1 MATGVEL
8 ATAWVRLVPSLDG
21 AQGEIAKGL
30 GDAGVD
36 DAAEEAGKK
45 AGNKF
50 STGMKAAITLAS
62 GAIVGGVTKLF
73 SDAITNA
80 SDLNEA
86 GTAVQA
92 IFGDATA
99 GIDKWASTAATNL
112 GQSQL
117 EALNAAKSFGVFGQ
131 AAGLTN
137 EENAKFSTG
146 LASLASDFASFHN
159 VSPQEAIEAIGA
171 GLRGEAEPL
180 RKFGVLMDDA
190 SLKAKAME
198 MGIYDGNGAL
208 DQSQKILA
216 AQALITE
223 QAGAA
228 QGDFARTSDGLANQQ
243 RILDASLTDLSATVG
258 QAFLPVMQ
266 GILSIAQPIV
276 QFFQE
281 NPSLVIALAVAL
293 GVLTLAIVA
302 ANIAMW
308 AMAANPIVLLIM
320 AIVVAVGLLI
330 AAIVWL
336 VLEWDAVSKWIAEV
350 WSGLMSWLEEVING
364 FVSWWNGV
372 WEGFASWIGQVWE
385 GFVSWIEQVWS
396 GFISWITGVVNGFVS
411 WWNSLWSGFGNWIA
425 DVWRNLTLGVQ
436 LIWQGW
442 VNWITGVING
452 FVGWWNG
459 IWQTVGDTIN
469 NVFSG
474 IGSFIGGIWDGIVS
488 GIRSYVNS
496 IIRIVNGLIDG
507 INNIVGTAGDV
518 IGLNIRIPKI
528 PMLAEGGTI
537 TRSGHVIV
545 GENGPELL
553 KLPAGAQVNPNYDD
567 LPEGDGRQHFTF
579 NNYAPLGS
587 TPSKELETFANRSEA
602 FLP

>member
-8 ATAWVRLVPSLDG
+8 ATAWVRIVPSLDG

-73 SDAITNA
+73 SDAIGNA

-92 IFGDATA
+92 VFGDATS
-99 GIDKWASTAATNL
+99 GINKWAETAATSF

-117 EALNAAKSFGVFGQ
+117 SALNAAKGFGVFGQ

-137 EENAKFSTG
+137 EENAKFSQG
-146 LASLASDFASFHN
+146 LTELASDFASFHN
-159 VSPQEAIEAIGA
+159 VSPEEAIEAIGA

-180 RKFGVLMDDA
+180 RKFGILMDDA

-198 MGIYDGNGAL
+198 MGIYDGNGTL
-208 DQSQKILA
+208 SQQQKILA
-216 AQALITE
+216 ANALITE

-243 RILDASLTDLSATVG
+243 RILEASLTDLSATVG
-258 QAFLPVMQ
+258 MAFLPAMQ

-276 QFFQE
+276 QFFQD
-281 NPSLVIALAVAL
+281 NPSVVIALAVAI
-293 GVLTLAIVA
+293 GVLTVAIIA
-302 ANIAMW
+302 ANVAMW
-308 AMAANPIVLLIM
+308 AMSMNPIVLLIM

-336 VLEWDAVSKWIAEV
+336 VLEWDMVSKWIEEV
-350 WSGLMSWLEEVING
+350 WNGLMTWLKEVIDG

-372 WEGFASWIGQVWE
+372 WEGFASWIKQVWE
-385 GFVSWIEQVWS
+385 GFVGWIKTVWEGFLSWVKS
-396 GFISWITGVVNGFVS
+396 VVDGFVN
-411 WWNSLWSGFGNWIA
+411 WWNSLWSGFGNWINQ
-425 DVWRNLTLGVQ
+425 VWSGFVSFITNVWNGFIGWIMGV
-436 LIWQGW
+436 
-442 VNWITGVING
+442 VNG

-459 IWQTVGDTIN
+459 IWG
-469 NVFSG
+469 G
-474 IGSFIGGIWDGIVS
+474 IGDVINRVFGGIADFIGGVWDGIVS
-488 GIRSYVNS
+488 GIRSAVNS
-496 IIRIVNGLIDG
+496 LIRIINGAIDGVNGI
-507 INNIVGTAGDV
+507 IGTAGAAF
-518 IGLNIRIPKI
+518 GLSLKIPRI
-528 PMLAEGGTI
+528 PMLAKGGTV
-537 TRSGHVIV
+537 TSSGHVIV

-553 KLPAGAQVNPNYDD
+553 KLPRGAQVNPNYDD
-567 LPEGDGRQHFTF
+567 LPGDGRQHFTF

-587 TPSKELETFANRSEA
+587 TPSQELETFANRSEA
-602 FLP
+602 FL